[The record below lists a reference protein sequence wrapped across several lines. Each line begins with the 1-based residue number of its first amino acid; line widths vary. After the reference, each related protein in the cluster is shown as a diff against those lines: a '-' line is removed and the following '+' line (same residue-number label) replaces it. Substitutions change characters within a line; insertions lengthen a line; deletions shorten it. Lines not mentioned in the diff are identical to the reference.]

1 MGKRYSPC
9 IVYVSSFMLIAPF
22 CLVVSSNDR
31 ILVFGYICKC
41 AILFFQL
48 ALHGRDG
55 AGDLREAH
63 LRDVPGSHTQRI
75 EGLRCIEVHNAPE
88 VIVREVVRWVNTTA
102 GKKHICHT
110 VLQGAPILYLNI
122 QIVQFLQKAVFF
134 VVVQLLKVVL
144 HIVLHGVLC
153 RRDQRRGKGVFV
165 FQFTEAVFQSLR
177 DLLLIFSSH
186 CPDRDT
192 AGEASGVSVG
202 YIKVIFQPC
211 AACSVAVK
219 HGDARR
225 ASVDPAPK
233 LAIPF
238 VDLQYSG
245 GVRALSIE

>member
-1 MGKRYSPC
+1 M
-9 IVYVSSFMLIAPF
+9 APF
-22 CLVVSSNDR
+22 CLVVFSNDR
-31 ILVFGYICKC
+31 ILIFGDIRKC
-41 AILFFQL
+41 AILLFRL
-48 ALHGRDG
+48 ALYGCDS

-63 LRDVPGSHTQRI
+63 LRDVPGSHAQRI
-75 EGLRCIEVHNAPE
+75 EGLRRVEVHNTPE
-88 VIVREVVRWVNTTA
+88 VIVREVVGRVNA
-102 GKKHICHT
+102 AAHEEHIRHA
-110 VLQGAPILYLNI
+110 VLQSVPILYLDI
-122 QIVQFLQKAVFF
+122 QIIQLLQKAVFF

-211 AACSVAVK
+211 AACSVVVK

-238 VDLQYSG
+238 VNLQNGG
-245 GVRALSIE
+245 GVRALGIE

>member
-1 MGKRYSPC
+1 M
-9 IVYVSSFMLIAPF
+9 APF

-41 AILFFQL
+41 AILLFRL

-63 LRDVPGSHTQRI
+63 LRDVPGGHAQRI
-75 EGLRCIEVHNAPE
+75 EGLRCVEVHNAPE
-88 VIVREVVRWVNTTA
+88 VIVREVIGRVNATA
-102 GKKHICHT
+102 HKQHIRHA
-110 VLQGAPILYLNI
+110 VLQGIPILHFNI
-122 QIVQFLQKAVFF
+122 QIVQLLQKAVFF

-144 HIVLHGVLC
+144 HIVLHGVFR

-177 DLLLIFSSH
+177 DLLLIFPAH
-186 CPDRDT
+186 CPDGNT
-192 AGEASGVSVG
+192 AGETSGVGIG
-202 YIKVIFQPC
+202 YIKIVFQPC
-211 AACSVAVK
+211 AACGVAVK
-219 HGDARR
+219 HGNARR

-238 VDLQYSG
+238 VDLQNGG
-245 GVRALSIE
+245 GVRALGIE